1 VEWMRKVKP
10 PAEYP
15 PEEGRYV
22 RGNDYSPA
30 AVVVILATFD
40 FATPPEVEAL
50 VMSALDAGAALAG
63 TLQTENV
70 GIEKIVCNVVAN
82 PNIRYIVICGEESPG
97 HLPGEALKALVE
109 NGVDENKRIVGTGA
123 PTPYLYNL
131 PPEVV
136 ERFRKQV
143 SVVDL
148 IGCTDPRRVAEA
160 VRCCYQETP
169 TRFDGYVLYDPG
181 AYPEPPI
188 VHKIA
193 WKVSKPWL
201 EAAGTEIPP
210 HALRLLLKVA
220 SNKTRR
226 DLLTLLWEVGGAS
239 LDELKE
245 TLKLPDKDLNY
256 HLSVL
261 ESVKLVKRDE
271 NFVSVTPEGVALLKF
286 QQRRK

>member
-1 VEWMRKVKP
+1 MRKVKP
-10 PAEYP
+10 PEGYP

-22 RGNDYSPA
+22 RGNDYSPV

-97 HLPGEALKALVE
+97 HLSGEALKALVE

-131 PPEVV
+131 PLEAI

-148 IGCTDPRRVAEA
+148 IGCTDPRR
-160 VRCCYQETP
+160 R
-169 TRFDGYVLYDPG
+169 RF
-181 AYPEPPI
+181 
-188 VHKIA
+188 
-193 WKVSKPWL
+193 
-201 EAAGTEIPP
+201 AAATK
-210 HALRLLLKVA
+210 RQ
-220 SNKTRR
+220 RR
-226 DLLTLLWEVGGAS
+226 GSTA
-239 LDELKE
+239 
-245 TLKLPDKDLNY
+245 TC
-256 HLSVL
+256 
-261 ESVKLVKRDE
+261 
-271 NFVSVTPEGVALLKF
+271 FTTPERIQNRQSSTKLRGRYRNLGWKLRGRKF
-286 QQRRK
+286 HRTPSGFC

>member
-1 VEWMRKVKP
+1 
-10 PAEYP
+10 
-15 PEEGRYV
+15 
-22 RGNDYSPA
+22 
-30 AVVVILATFD
+30 
-40 FATPPEVEAL
+40 VEAL

-97 HLPGEALKALVE
+97 HLSGEALKALVE

-131 PPEVV
+131 PLEAI

-148 IGCTDPRRVAEA
+148 IGCTDPQKVAEA
-160 VRCCYQETP
+160 VRCCYQETA

-181 AYPEPPI
+181 AYSEPPI

-210 HALRLLLKVA
+210 HALRILLKVA

-226 DLLTLLWEVGGAS
+226 DLLMLLWEVGGAS

-245 TLKLPDKDLNY
+245 ALKLSDKDLNY

-286 QQRRK
+286 QQKRK